1 MKTAAQT
8 VRICPDIMSSNINS
22 VQLDWAFYL
31 TAAVFALALFFLV
44 FSIRK
49 YLETAGEPEPAP
61 EEPEAAIT
69 LVCRP
74 AEAPQEE
81 IAPAPAPASRAEEFV
96 KGLYDRLL
104 SLDGRVKN
112 IETDLSSGLNRD
124 FTTKFLEDLIAD
136 FESLDKPTIRSRIEY
151 LLTDMKKSG

>member
-1 MKTAAQT
+1 
-8 VRICPDIMSSNINS
+8 MSSSIHS

-31 TAAVFALALFFLV
+31 TAAALALALFFLA

-49 YLETAGEPEPAP
+49 YLGTTGEPELAP
-61 EEPEAAIT
+61 EEPEAA
-69 LVCRP
+69 P
-74 AEAPQEE
+74 APDLPAPEEAPQEE
-81 IAPAPAPASRAEEFV
+81 VAPAPDPASRAEEFV

-112 IETDLSSGLNRD
+112 IENDLSSGLNRD

-136 FESLDKPTIRSRIEY
+136 LESLDKLTIRSRIEY
-151 LLTDMKKSG
+151 LLKDIKK